1 MFLKLSRKCLGASNQ
16 LTKQST
22 ENSLIHKILIRLL
35 RLEFKSSNMLKSK
48 AVKYTV
54 TKILPDYYETTYH
67 KYIRDNIFMRLY
79 QKSICD
85 NISMLQNIL
94 FRSTSVV
101 QKSTAKKIPSVKKTK
116 TMINICMKLCRF

>member
-67 KYIRDNIFMRLY
+67 KYIRDNVFMRLY

-94 FRSTSVV
+94 FRST
-101 QKSTAKKIPSVKKTK
+101 K
-116 TMINICMKLCRF
+116 

>member
-1 MFLKLSRKCLGASNQ
+1 
-16 LTKQST
+16 
-22 ENSLIHKILIRLL
+22 
-35 RLEFKSSNMLKSK
+35 MLKSK

-94 FRSTSVV
+94 FRST
-101 QKSTAKKIPSVKKTK
+101 K
-116 TMINICMKLCRF
+116 